1 MSGEEELD
9 LNVTECSANGTLGNK
24 FAQPAWQVCLWAIAY
39 SVIVLTAVCGNV
51 IVIWIVLAHRKM
63 RTVTN
68 YFLLNLAVGDT
79 AMAAFNTTFNFI
91 YAAHNDWYFGLHYC
105 RFQNLVPIT
114 AVFASIYSMTAI
126 ALDRYI
132 AIIHPLKPRLSSS
145 STKIVVGVIWLLAL
159 ALAFPQ
165 CFYAHIVQVES
176 RVICEVDWPGDVGGQ
191 HQLTYQLVV
200 IALTYLM
207 PLMVM
212 GVTYTKVG
220 ITLWAS
226 EIPGDSTQR
235 YHEHLNAKRKIVK
248 MMIVVILTFA
258 SCWLPYHLYFILT
271 SFKKDIYYESYIQ
284 QVYLGLFW
292 LAMSST
298 MYNPIIY
305 CCLNRRF
312 RIGFKR
318 AFRCCPFV
326 HVSRYDELELTTTA
340 SFRMTRSSTYTTIR
354 METTANSR
362 INSNYD
368 HAEETKRE
376 FVSSQ
381 TIL

>member
-1 MSGEEELD
+1 
-9 LNVTECSANGTLGNK
+9 
-24 FAQPAWQVCLWAIAY
+24 
-39 SVIVLTAVCGNV
+39 
-51 IVIWIVLAHRKM
+51 M

-68 YFLLNLAVGDT
+68 YFLLNLAVADA
-79 AMAAFNTTFNFI
+79 AMAAFNTAFNFI
-91 YAAHNDWYFGLHYC
+91 YAVHNDWYFGLHYC
-105 RFQNLVPIT
+105 RFQNLLPIT

-145 STKIVVGVIWLLAL
+145 STKIVIGVIWLLAL

-165 CFYAHIVQVES
+165 CFYARIVQSES
-176 RVICEVDWPGDVGGQ
+176 RVICNVDWPGDVGGQ

-200 IALTYLM
+200 IVLTYLM

-212 GVTYTKVG
+212 GVTYMKVG

-235 YHEHLNAKRKIVK
+235 YREHLNAKRKIVK
-248 MMIVVILTFA
+248 MMIMVVLTFA
-258 SCWLPYHLYFILT
+258 ICWLPYHLYFILA
-271 SFKKDIYYESYIQ
+271 SFKKDIYYETYIQ

-305 CCLNRRF
+305 CCLNNRF

-326 HVSRYDELELTTTA
+326 HISRYDEQELTTAA
-340 SFRMTRSSTYTTIR
+340 SFRTTRSSTHTTNR
-354 METTANSR
+354 METMVNSR

-368 HAEETKRE
+368 ETEEIKGE

>member
-1 MSGEEELD
+1 MSSE
-9 LNVTECSANGTLGNK
+9 VAVVANGTEASGNGTVGNV
-24 FAQPAWQVCLWAIAY
+24 FAQPAWQVCLWALAY
-39 SVIVLTAVCGNV
+39 SAIVLTAVCGNV
-51 IVIWIVLAHRKM
+51 IVVWVVLAHRKM

-68 YFLLNLAVGDT
+68 YFLLSLAVADA
-79 AMAAFNTTFNFI
+79 AMAAFNTAFNFI
-91 YAAHNDWYFGLHYC
+91 YAVHNDWYFGLHYC

-114 AVFASIYSMTAI
+114 AVFAAIYSMTAI

-145 STKIVVGVIWLLAL
+145 STKLVIGIIWLLAL

-165 CFYAHIVQVES
+165 CFYARIVQAEN
-176 RVICEVDWPGDVGGQ
+176 RVICIVDWPEDVGGQ

-200 IALTYLM
+200 IVLTYLI

-235 YHEHLNAKRKIVK
+235 YREHLNAKRKIVK

-258 SCWLPYHLYFILT
+258 VCWLPYHLYFILA
-271 SFKKDIYYESYIQ
+271 SFNKDIYYETYIQ

-298 MYNPIIY
+298 MFNPIIY
-305 CCLNRRF
+305 CCLNHRF
-312 RIGFKR
+312 RVGFKK
-318 AFRCCPFV
+318 AFRCCPFI
-326 HVSRYDELELTTTA
+326 HVSKYDEQELTTTA
-340 SFRMTRSSTYTTIR
+340 SFRTTRSSTYTMTR
-354 METTANSR
+354 METTTNCR
-362 INSNYD
+362 INSNYEET
-368 HAEETKRE
+368 EETKRE
-376 FVSSQ
+376 YVSSQ